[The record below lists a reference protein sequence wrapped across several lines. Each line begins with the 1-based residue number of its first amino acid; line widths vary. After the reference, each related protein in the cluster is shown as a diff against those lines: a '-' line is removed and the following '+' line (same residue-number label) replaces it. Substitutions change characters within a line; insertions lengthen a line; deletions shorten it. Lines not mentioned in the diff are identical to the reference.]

1 YTNAKY
7 KVTAYPSVFC
17 SDKSKFEFDDEISW
31 TDFENSNLCTQIPD
45 GDVLSK
51 VPLTPDCSKVP
62 FPDKV
67 IKRKIAM
74 VKKGDAL
81 LKQNMTVN
89 EETEPPTSDLM
100 LKLFPSLKPKRK
112 VDALS
117 RHESKSNTTQEESSG
132 KGERNIKLLYVRISP
147 ISFYTECPTY
157 VYGVFFYMKLV
168 SLLYILYYI
177 LLDLYAAL
185 LPDSRRYHYTINHC

>member
-7 KVTAYPSVFC
+7 KVAKEKESKTILQ
-17 SDKSKFEFDDEISW
+17 SKFQFDDEISW

-45 GDVLSK
+45 GDMLSK
-51 VPLTPDCSKVP
+51 VPRTPDCSKTP
-62 FPDKV
+62 FHDKV

-100 LKLFPSLKPKRK
+100 LKLFPSLKPKPK

-117 RHESKSNTTQEESSG
+117 RHESKSNTIQEESSG

-147 ISFYTECPTY
+147 ISFYMECRTY
-157 VYGVFFYMKLV
+157 VWFFF
-168 SLLYILYYI
+168 I
-177 LLDLYAAL
+177 
-185 LPDSRRYHYTINHC
+185 